1 MLHLTLG
8 PSMCLLC
15 LSLILTNF
23 LTLSGFWLPITE
35 AHIEGMF
42 WKDIGTQT
50 INARMGNRWEVES
63 KWFLGAGH
71 QNLSETWHF

>member
-1 MLHLTLG
+1 
-8 PSMCLLC
+8 
-15 LSLILTNF
+15 
-23 LTLSGFWLPITE
+23 LPITE

-50 INARMGNRWEVES
+50 INVRMGNRWEVES
-63 KWFLGAGH
+63 KWFLEAGH